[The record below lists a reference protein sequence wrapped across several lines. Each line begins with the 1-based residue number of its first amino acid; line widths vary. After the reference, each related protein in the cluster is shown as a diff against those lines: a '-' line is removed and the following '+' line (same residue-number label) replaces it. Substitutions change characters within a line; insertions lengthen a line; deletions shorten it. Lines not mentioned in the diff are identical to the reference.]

1 MGTTVT
7 VLGPGGSPD
16 SFEAAT
22 GRVERRFAA
31 EDRRFSRFRADSELT
46 AVNEAAG
53 TWTRVSAGFA
63 AVATM
68 AMDGARRTGGLFDP
82 TVLPA
87 LAAWGYDR
95 DFDRIRR
102 RATFGEVHPPR
113 CGRWAE
119 IELDDDRL
127 RMPPDVALDFGGIAK
142 GWTVDRAVEDARLP
156 WVLVDAGGDLR
167 LAGLRGGLEV
177 TIDDPL
183 RPSEEA
189 ARVHLED
196 GALATSSTACRT
208 WGPGLHHV
216 IDPRSGRPLAGE
228 VIQAT
233 AWAEDCAQAEVRST
247 WALLTGPA
255 ALDGVPGLLVLT
267 GDRIVTNL
275 PTTTIEEAMA

>member
-16 SFEAAT
+16 AFEAAV
-22 GRVERRFAA
+22 GRIERRFAA

-53 TWTRVSAGFA
+53 SWTKVSGGFA
-63 AVATM
+63 RVADL
-68 AMDGARRTGGLFDP
+68 ALEGARRTGGLFDP

-95 DFDRIRR
+95 DFDSIRR
-102 RATFGEVHPPR
+102 RATVGEVRPPR

-119 IELDDDRL
+119 IEVADDRL
-127 RMPPDVALDFGGIAK
+127 HLPEGVALDFGGIAK
-142 GWTVDRAVEDARLP
+142 GWTVDRAIEDAGLP
-156 WVLVDAGGDLR
+156 WVLIDAGGDLR
-167 LAGLRGGLEV
+167 LTGLEGGLDV
-177 TIDDPL
+177 AVDDPL
-183 RPSEEA
+183 RPGEEA
-189 ARVHLED
+189 ARVHLEE
-196 GALATSSTACRT
+196 GALATSSTTCRT

-216 IDPRSGRPLAGE
+216 IDPRTARPLAGE

-233 AWAEDCAQAEVRST
+233 AWAVDCAHAEVRST
-247 WALLTGPA
+247 WALMTGPA
-255 ALDGVPGLLVLT
+255 ALDTVPGLLVLT

-275 PTTTIEEAMA
+275 PSTTLEEAMA